1 MTLTIL
7 FGISMAYLLFCAIM
21 CAIRA
26 STEGDSAYSVM
37 LFSII
42 VTYGG
47 TIFCFDPYWILT
59 IFTVYLFASILCFD
73 PWHMLTSFIPYML
86 LSPMYINIL
95 NVYAFCNLDD
105 ASALV
110 SHPYLL
116 RTHPSCSI

>member
-47 TIFCFDPYWILT
+47 AKYFY
-59 IFTVYLFASILCFD
+59 
-73 PWHMLTSFIPYML
+73 
-86 LSPMYINIL
+86 LSPIDTNHGFSVPVCEHTVL
-95 NVYAFCNLDD
+95 
-105 ASALV
+105 
-110 SHPYLL
+110 
-116 RTHPSCSI
+116 